1 MEKTTQLQNKIQMT
15 QIEVQNLHLQINT
28 NWEATIV
35 ANQTKVKLYDQLIEE
50 GLIEL
55 GEPMEKVEVEFRRWH
70 FEQIKNYVNALDLA
84 YP

>member
-1 MEKTTQLQNKIQMT
+1 
-15 QIEVQNLHLQINT
+15 
-28 NWEATIV
+28 
-35 ANQTKVKLYDQLIEE
+35 LIEE